1 MKKDVKEY
9 VRYTM
14 IGTIMIY
21 VVVIF
26 LFCMASFVWFD
37 GILRIIFIVITI
49 SIIISLS
56 RKIIKYLYYKKNN
69 NPNYYENVNKEL
81 NKPILFQ
88 DNNYILTDNYI
99 INLKNGHIF
108 KYDEIKT
115 IYKKIG
121 FGGAIP
127 FARPGN
133 FHLLFNKYLYITTK
147 SNDCDRYAIEQIVP
161 ITIGDKYNDIGKII
175 KKKNPLVK
183 EL

>member
-1 MKKDVKEY
+1 MKNDVKEY
-9 VRYTM
+9 IRYTM

-108 KYDEIKT
+108 KYDEITT
-115 IYKKIG
+115 IYKKVG
-121 FGGAIP
+121 FGGATP
-127 FARPGN
+127 MAGSTFY
-133 FHLLFNKYLYITTK
+133 LVFNKYLYITTK
-147 SNDCDRYAIEQIVP
+147 NNDCDRYAIETLIP
-161 ITIGDKYNDIGKII
+161 ITIGGKYDDISEII